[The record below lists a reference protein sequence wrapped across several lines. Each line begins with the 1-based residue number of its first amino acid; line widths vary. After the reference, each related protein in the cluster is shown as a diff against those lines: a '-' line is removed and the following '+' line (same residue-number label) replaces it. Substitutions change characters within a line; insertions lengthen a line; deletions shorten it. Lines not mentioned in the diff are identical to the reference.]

1 LLRGV
6 SGSGR
11 PEKPGDQAT
20 SNFDRLQPS
29 KPGDRLFKSK
39 TGYTSLTRWLPR
51 PAPDLIGR
59 RCFSPGAGLGREGAP
74 APPDTGDPGE
84 GGGELERH
92 GTPPG
97 RAPRPAA
104 PRRPSTPS
112 PGLQRDPAWPCT
124 APSSSAATPPQPG
137 AAAGPRLAVLRGA
150 PPPPARGCSGT
161 PPGRA
166 PRPAAPRRPP
176 HPHPRPGPEL
186 QRDPAWPCSA
196 APPHPQPGA
205 AAGPRLAVHRAQQ
218 LRGAPHPSPARP
230 GAAAGPRLSVHRA
243 GALPPPPSSPQR
255 PAGSGAPTWLA
266 VRTAP
271 GPGAAELQLPGAL
284 GRPPRPR
291 PRSPAQVAGAR
302 VSGCAGAR
310 QQREGGME
318 PRTADGCFLGDVG
331 FWVERTPVHEAAQR
345 GEALQL
351 QRLIESGACVNQVTV
366 DSITPLHAAS
376 LQGQAQC
383 VQLLLAAGAQVDAR
397 NIDGSTPLCDA
408 CASGSIECVK
418 LLLSYGAKVNPPLYT
433 ASPLH
438 EACMSGSSECV
449 RLLIDVGANLEAHD
463 CHFGTPLHVA
473 CAREHLDCVKVLL
486 NAGANVNAAKLH
498 ETALHHA
505 AKVKN
510 VDLIEMLVEFGGNIY
525 ARDNRG
531 KKPSDYTW
539 SSSAPAKCLEFYE
552 KTPLSLSQLCRVSLR
567 KATGVRGL
575 EKISKLNIPPRLI
588 DYLSYN

>member
-1 LLRGV
+1 MPVGVGFGTRRLLLYRGR
-6 SGSGR
+6 S
-11 PEKPGDQAT
+11 P
-20 SNFDRLQPS
+20 
-29 KPGDRLFKSK
+29 
-39 TGYTSLTRWLPR
+39 PR
-51 PAPDLIGR
+51 SPA
-59 RCFSPGAGLGREGAP
+59 AA
-74 APPDTGDPGE
+74 
-84 GGGELERH
+84 RH
-92 GTPPG
+92 GPHDGSPPRALTTP
-97 RAPRPAA
+97 A
-104 PRRPSTPS
+104 
-112 PGLQRDPAWPCT
+112 
-124 APSSSAATPPQPG
+124 PG
-137 AAAGPRLAVLRGA
+137 AAAG
-150 PPPPARGCSGT
+150 T
-161 PPGRA
+161 
-166 PRPAAPRRPP
+166 
-176 HPHPRPGPEL
+176 
-186 QRDPAWPCSA
+186 
-196 APPHPQPGA
+196 
-205 AAGPRLAVHRAQQ
+205 
-218 LRGAPHPSPARP
+218 
-230 GAAAGPRLSVHRA
+230 
-243 GALPPPPSSPQR
+243 
-255 PAGSGAPTWLA
+255 
-266 VRTAP
+266 
-271 GPGAAELQLPGAL
+271 PGAL
-284 GRPPRPR
+284 GTGVSGARGTLSAPEPAAPAAPPGGRPGSQAAGSAALVSHASRFLLRLIGRKASPDAPRPER
-291 PRSPAQVAGAR
+291 TCRGAQR
-302 VSGCAGAR
+302 R
-310 QQREGGME
+310 RRETGS
-318 PRTADGCFLGDVG
+318 